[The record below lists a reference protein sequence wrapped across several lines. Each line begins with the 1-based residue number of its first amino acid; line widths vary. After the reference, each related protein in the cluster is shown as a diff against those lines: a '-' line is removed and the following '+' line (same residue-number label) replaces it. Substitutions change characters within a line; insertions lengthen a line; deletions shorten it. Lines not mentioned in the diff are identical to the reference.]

1 MTTESTENISLFGED
16 FPIANKHD
24 GLITIAELQ
33 DYLPSM
39 EPELFDQ
46 LKSDIETNGIHDPIL
61 FYEPEEGK
69 KLVIE
74 GHTRLKAAIELGKT
88 GKSVPKVKVAED
100 FSSLN
105 DIKLWMLRHQF
116 QRRNLS
122 APQKL
127 RLAMAHKDTIE
138 ARAKENLSKA
148 GEKIRVNQKI
158 DTAQEIGNMA
168 GVSRETAKRYIKVYE
183 NGTPELLDEL
193 DNGKVSIFSASYR
206 VKSDKKEQTNKP
218 VPKIVDDY
226 DSALNILDK
235 GEVIAVIVI
244 KNEEV
249 IKNFLPALYKKYV
262 FYIKKD

>member
-1 MTTESTENISLFGED
+1 MTTESTENVSLFGEN

-69 KLVIE
+69 KLVID
-74 GHTRLKAAIELGKT
+74 GHTRLKAAIELGLT
-88 GKSVPKVKVAED
+88 GKSLPKLKVAED

-127 RLAMAHKDTIE
+127 RFAMAHKDTIE

-148 GEKIRVNQKI
+148 GKKKKVTKKI

-168 GVSRETAKRYIKVYE
+168 GVSRETAKRYIKIYE
-183 NGTPELLDEL
+183 KGTPELLDEL
-193 DNGKVSIFSASYR
+193 DSGKVSIFNASDR
-206 VKSDKKEQTNKP
+206 VKSNKKEQNNKP
-218 VPKIVDDY
+218 VPKIVDNY
-226 DSALNILDK
+226 ESAVDMLGKD
-235 GEVIAVIVI
+235 EVIAVIVI

-249 IKNFLPALYKKYV
+249 IKKFLPTLYKKYV